1 MFLLSMEFLFMKKI
15 IILLF
20 TIVFLSGCG
29 NNWDRKVQL
38 STLKLEDSN
47 IVGKMK
53 NTTNNAYNVKI
64 IFNLLSGTLEEEKT
78 CEKIIKPN
86 ETLDFEC
93 YISDI
98 DDSYTFNV
106 KNVELNLIEI
116 PELTENPSEEAV
128 KYYFQN
134 IYDNHKM
141 NFEFLDAALNSSSS
155 QSFVSTDYIENK
167 LGIVDAF
174 GSVGSYLYLYSKFD
188 ENLEKLSFLYGEIDF
203 IGDEVWQN
211 EIANNIS
218 LLVALNDQRYLSFT
232 SKIEKALLSTNLS
245 ENECLMVSDLCIMAN
260 YDDENNIYTFAIEFD
275 R

>member
-1 MFLLSMEFLFMKKI
+1 MKKI
-15 IILLF
+15 IILVVTILF
-20 TIVFLSGCG
+20 FSGCG
-29 NNWDRKVQL
+29 NNWEKKIQL
-38 STLKLEDSN
+38 SALKVENNN

-53 NTTNNAYNVKI
+53 NTTNKAYNVKI
-64 IFNLLSGTLEEEKT
+64 IFDLLSGTLEEEQT
-78 CEKIIKPN
+78 CEKILKPN

-93 YISDI
+93 YVNDI
-98 DDSYTFNV
+98 DDTYTFGV
-106 KNVELNLIEI
+106 KNIELNQIKV

-128 KYYFQN
+128 KYYFQS

-141 NFEFLDAALNSSSS
+141 NFEFLDVALNSSSS

-174 GSVGSYLYLYSKFD
+174 GSAGSYLYLYSKFD
-188 ENLEKLSFLYGEIDF
+188 ENLERLSFLYGEIDF

-211 EIANNIS
+211 EIVNSIS
-218 LLVALNDQRYLSFT
+218 LLIALNDQRYLSFT
-232 SKIEKALLSTNLS
+232 SEIEEALLSKNLA